1 MPSIAVIRVVQRR
14 EDLRFALEACET
26 VRITREGR
34 RQDLDGDVAL
44 RLPIA
49 RAVDLTHS
57 SSAEKAA
64 DLIARIR
71 TPGARLISVSRCD
84 PLQLFEPVLHDHK
97 RRLLRLSERLN
108 HQETTIGGG
117 VVCDWSA
124 AGRAHE
130 ASVAYHAWRLE
141 SQVRRRL

>member
-1 MPSIAVIRVVQRR
+1 MNGFGTDYTSPTSPSPPSAYGDEPRWLACERPSSMPSIAVIRVVQRR

-84 PLQLFEPVLHDHK
+84 PLQLFE
-97 RRLLRLSERLN
+97 
-108 HQETTIGGG
+108 
-117 VVCDWSA
+117 
-124 AGRAHE
+124 
-130 ASVAYHAWRLE
+130 
-141 SQVRRRL
+141 

>member
-1 MPSIAVIRVVQRR
+1 MPSSAWKKKVQRR

-71 TPGARLISVSRCD
+71 TPGARLISFTHTAPTQIYTLS
-84 PLQLFEPVLHDHK
+84 LHDA
-97 RRLLRLSERLN
+97 LP
-108 HQETTIGGG
+108 I
-117 VVCDWSA
+117 
-124 AGRAHE
+124 
-130 ASVAYHAWRLE
+130 
-141 SQVRRRL
+141 